1 MNMDRIHNS
10 GTRLSD
16 PPTVAN
22 EPSPDAQEPST
33 KQSGR
38 FLPSTRY
45 RHPGDVIRLIGSGL
59 VLTAMLAAV
68 AVAPGRLTG
77 ADAATVTWLGSD
89 PAGRLITGLVQVG
102 FVAAAAGAVAVALRH
117 RRFRLLA
124 GLAAGAV
131 AAGAA
136 LAGILYLAG
145 NSHPEAVT
153 AAGEQH
159 SWLASAAFP
168 WPPLLAAAVAVT
180 VAAAP
185 WLNRPWRR
193 TAWIA
198 LAAVGAARLI
208 TGTVLP
214 AELVLAFATGVTVGA
229 GRAGGLRRPGPAD
242 RIRGDRGRAAVR
254 RPARRLR
261 RAGRRPDEGLPA
273 VRGGHR

>member
-1 MNMDRIHNS
+1 MDRTRHS

-16 PPTVAN
+16 PLTAAS
-22 EPSPDAQEPST
+22 EPSLGAPEPIT
-33 KQSGR
+33 KHPGR

-59 VLTAMLAAV
+59 VLAGMLAAV
-68 AVAPGRLTG
+68 ALAPNRLTG
-77 ADAATVTWLGSD
+77 PGAASVTWLGSD
-89 PAGRLITGLVQVG
+89 PAGRLLTGLVQVA
-102 FVAAAAGAVAVALRH
+102 FVLAAAAAVAAALWH

-145 NSHPEAVT
+145 NKYPPAVT
-153 AAGEQH
+153 AVGEH
-159 SWLASAAFP
+159 GSWLASAAFP

-185 WLNRPWRR
+185 WLSRPWRR

-208 TGTVLP
+208 TGTILP
-214 AELVLAFATGVTVGA
+214 AELVLAFASGVTVA
-229 GRAGGLRRPGPAD
+229 TSATPGP
-242 RIRGDRGRAAVR
+242 RPRSSGRSSTRLSSAR
-254 RPARRLR
+254 WPSGPAS
-261 RAGRRPDEGLPA
+261 ASPA
-273 VRGGHR
+273 STG

>member
-1 MNMDRIHNS
+1 VL
-10 GTRLSD
+10 RLRLMIFGRTPPLTAIANARGQAAHPVGD
-16 PPTVAN
+16 PPTAAN
-22 EPSPDAQEPST
+22 EPSPGAPEPIT
-33 KQSGR
+33 KHSGR

-77 ADAATVTWLGSD
+77 AGAAAVTWLGSD
-89 PAGRLITGLVQVG
+89 PAGRLLTGVVQVA
-102 FVAAAAGAVAVALRH
+102 FVAAAAGAVDVALWH

-124 GLAAGAV
+124 GLAVGAVAAGAV

-136 LAGILYLAG
+136 LAGIWYLAG
-145 NSHPEAVT
+145 NSHPDAVT

-185 WLNRPWRR
+185 WLSRPWRR
-193 TAWIA
+193 TSSPPS
-198 LAAVGAARLI
+198 GS
-208 TGTVLP
+208 
-214 AELVLAFATGVTVGA
+214 ATTSCGGC
-229 GRAGGLRRPGPAD
+229 GLRWTGCTAPGWPT
-242 RIRGDRGRAAVR
+242 
-254 RPARRLR
+254 
-261 RAGRRPDEGLPA
+261 
-273 VRGGHR
+273 GH